1 MLFIKNSE
9 VKNKL
14 TTVKENTGTQFN
26 WKPLIEIPDAV
37 PSVTFWE
44 GDDAE
49 ARFEEFNETA
59 QENYGEA
66 AKNVRVLTYDAKNKL
81 VKGMNVFA
89 GVHADVLFKP
99 EGIRV
104 ATMAELEKALQTG
117 ALKLK
122 GTYEDSGL
130 VLRDE
135 RDPNGY
141 LAQNLAEQVKA
152 RGIKVGKVPYVI
164 PLRGLEVVRDE
175 DSNYG
180 LAFQL
185 TDESQVIEA
194 PQLAGKNSGK
204 RFKTLDEDG
213 MPVFDQDG
221 ERVLYT
227 NDSGLSGL
235 SLSGDLGVYSDWSSL
250 AGSVGNGRV
259 VLSRGETSSNNFT
272 AQYIAEVNRAYDE
285 QKGELDAKRDRALAV
300 LGGE

>member
-1 MLFIKNSE
+1 M
-9 VKNKL
+9 
-14 TTVKENTGTQFN
+14 
-26 WKPLIEIPDAV
+26 
-37 PSVTFWE
+37 
-44 GDDAE
+44 
-49 ARFEEFNETA
+49 
-59 QENYGEA
+59 
-66 AKNVRVLTYDAKNKL
+66 
-81 VKGMNVFA
+81 
-89 GVHADVLFKP
+89 
-99 EGIRV
+99 
-104 ATMAELEKALQTG
+104 
-117 ALKLK
+117 
-122 GTYEDSGL
+122 
-130 VLRDE
+130 
-135 RDPNGY
+135 
-141 LAQNLAEQVKA
+141 
-152 RGIKVGKVPYVI
+152 
-164 PLRGLEVVRDE
+164 
-175 DSNYG
+175 
-180 LAFQL
+180 AFQL

-227 NDSGLSGL
+227 NNSGLSGL